1 MDYPND
7 RDVLESFEC
16 AKTIKFTYRVA
27 HISCALRALQ
37 ASLKTSLRID
47 DEGLLSLQFL
57 MAGGPGAFLEFRVRL
72 LKVICFFVDSIT
84 LCSACHCKKHN
95 QNV

>member
-1 MDYPND
+1 MQMDYPND

-16 AKTIKFTYRVA
+16 AKMIKFTYRVA

-57 MAGGPGAFLEFRVRL
+57 MAGGPGAFLEFRVR
-72 LKVICFFVDSIT
+72 S
-84 LCSACHCKKHN
+84 
-95 QNV
+95 

>member
-7 RDVLESFEC
+7 RDVLETFEC
-16 AKTIKFTYRVA
+16 STMVKFTYRVA

-47 DEGLLSLQFL
+47 DEGLLSLQFV
-57 MAGGPGAFLEFRVRL
+57 MAGGPGAFLEFRVSTWRFCL
-72 LKVICFFVDSIT
+72 LVDSIT
-84 LCSACHCKKHN
+84 LSQCLPMEDP
-95 QNV
+95 